1 MNTCTA
7 IRLAARRA
15 PMVVTGALLLMPATA
30 AAQDAAK
37 AEAGE
42 QVYSTYCS
50 TCHGDRLVS
59 TGQTFDLRR
68 LTAAVPPPPPPG
80 GAPPALR
87 ELRAQRQEPD
97 ATLAW
102 RAQRDRD
109 RSDLALHPLGE
120 RQEVTASRV

>member
-68 LTAAVPPPPPPG
+68 LTAADRPRFESSVLNGKNQMPPWR
-80 GAPPALR
+80 GALNETEIDQIWHYIR
-87 ELRAQRQEPD
+87 SVN
-97 ATLAW
+97 
-102 RAQRDRD
+102 DRK
-109 RSDLALHPLGE
+109 
-120 RQEVTASRV
+120 